1 MSESDNLP
9 MGGNETAQ
17 PLTLDQAAERF
28 LLEPEEDN
36 QEEATSE
43 TEEVE
48 TDEAAGQE
56 TEDNSTSE
64 DDGAES
70 EEQGE
75 TDEASEPVAEPAD
88 DVIVVVNGEQITLAD
103 LKAGH
108 LRQAD
113 YSRKTLEVAEK
124 RKGLEAM
131 SARVTRTVDAIA
143 DFLMQQIP
151 APPNPQLAMTNP
163 GQFVQ
168 QKALHEAA
176 VQQLNALLS
185 QAGEVKSVAG
195 ELTAE
200 QTRELLQQE
209 NAKLS
214 ERFPVVAT
222 DEGRKKFFDT
232 ASTAAKELGYT
243 EQDIKSVSDHRMFA
257 LAHYAALGMQA
268 EKARE
273 KAKQKVQ
280 NAPPVAP
287 QKARPQGTQQAT
299 ARRNQDAMKR
309 LARTGS
315 IDDAMAIDF
324 D

>member
-28 LLEPEEDN
+28 LLDPEEDN

-75 TDEASEPVAEPAD
+75 TDETSEPVAEPAD

-124 RKGLEAM
+124 RKGLEAL
-131 SARVTRTVDAIA
+131 SARVTSSVNVIA
-143 DFLMQQIP
+143 DFLVKQIP
-151 APPNPQLAMTNP
+151 AAPDPQLAMTNP

-168 QKALHEAA
+168 QKALHEDA
-176 VQQLNALLS
+176 VQQVNAILS
-185 QAGEVKSVAG
+185 QASDVKGVVDT
-195 ELTAE
+195 LTNE
-200 QTRELLQQE
+200 QKRELLVSE

-214 ERFPVVAT
+214 ERFPAT
-222 DEGRKKFFDT
+222 ATEEGRKKFFDT
-232 ASTAAKELGYT
+232 AAIAAKELGYSD
-243 EQDIKSVSDHRMFA
+243 EEIKQAADHRMFA
-257 LAHYAALGMQA
+257 LAHYAALGMRA

-273 KAKQKVQ
+273 KANLKVQ
-280 NAPPVAP
+280 SVPPVAP
-287 QKARPQGTQQAT
+287 QRARPQGAQQAT
-299 ARRNQDAMKR
+299 ARRNQDAMKK

-315 IDDAMAIDF
+315 IEDAMSIDF